1 MKIIA
6 DQNMPSVGQLFA
18 QYGDV
23 KLLPGRTITSADLID
38 AELLLVRSVT
48 RVDRQL
54 LEGTKV
60 RFVGSATIGTDHID
74 LDYLAEA
81 GIQFAHAPGCNA
93 EAVVQYDLSVMAEL
107 MPQWRN
113 KKVGIVGCG
122 NVGGRLYKRLCDM
135 GVSCAVYDPLLKVGT
150 IADIGDLASVLA
162 CDIICLHTPLTIVG
176 DYPSHHLFNA
186 EVLASLK
193 SDVLL
198 INAGRGAVIDN
209 RALLE
214 AFKGGF
220 KGKVALDVWEAEPEL
235 DRNLMDYVAIATPH
249 IAGYSLEG
257 KIRGT
262 EMVHQAFRR
271 WAGLADWQADLNASL
286 RSSEAESVLQVD
298 NINQAILHSYSVVA
312 DDQRMRSAMAD
323 TAMPAAQSFDNLRR
337 DYPVRREFGY
347 YSIDPNDPCAE
358 DCSRLGFAIL

>member
-6 DQNMPSVGQLFA
+6 DQNMPLVEQLFT

-23 KLLPGRTITSADLID
+23 KLLPGRAITSEDLVD

-54 LEGTKV
+54 LEGTGV

-107 MPQWRN
+107 MPQWRS

-122 NVGGRLYKRLCDM
+122 NVGGRLYRRLCDL
-135 GVSCAVYDPLLKVGT
+135 GVNCAVYDPLLEAGT
-150 IADIGDLASVLA
+150 IAGLGNLAAVLT
-162 CDIICLHTPLTIVG
+162 CDIICLHTPLTTAG
-176 DYPSHHLFNA
+176 DYPSHHLFDA

-193 SDVLL
+193 PDVLL

-209 RALLE
+209 QALLE

-220 KGKVALDVWEAEPEL
+220 KAQVALDVWETEPAV

-257 KIRGT
+257 KVRGT
-262 EMVHQAFRR
+262 EMVHQAFRH
-271 WAGLADWQADLNASL
+271 WAGLADFQSNPHASL
-286 RSSEAESVLQVD
+286 HSSKAETVLQVS
-298 NINQAILHSYSVVA
+298 NINQAIFHSYPVVE

-323 TAMPAAQSFDNLRR
+323 TAIPVAQSFDNLRR
-337 DYPVRREFGY
+337 TYPVRREFGY
-347 YSIDPNDPCAE
+347 YAIDPNGQCAE
-358 DCSRLGFAIL
+358 DCSRLGFTIL